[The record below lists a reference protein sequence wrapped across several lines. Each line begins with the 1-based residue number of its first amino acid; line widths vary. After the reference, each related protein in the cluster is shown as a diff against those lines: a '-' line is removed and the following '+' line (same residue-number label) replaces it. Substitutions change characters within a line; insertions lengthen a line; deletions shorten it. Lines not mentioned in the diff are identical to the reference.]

1 MAKVFYSD
9 DLPKNLNDAETL
21 WVYNGLD
28 NCLTHEIHEALEP
41 QLDSDTEKIYTFMRS
56 LQNCTLDM
64 TLQGILI
71 SQSTK
76 FNLIQQFQSEA
87 DKAQRLLD
95 KIAME
100 LWGKPLSATS
110 PKQCQDF
117 FYGFLMIPPVMSR
130 KGGRASPTTDDNALQ
145 EIYKVYLWSRP
156 FVTLITE
163 VRDKRKLLGSLKAK
177 ISDDGRMRSKFS
189 VAGTVTGRFSAAK
202 DNFGEGLNL
211 QNQNGRVRK
220 MYIADEGRKMAVI
233 DLEQAESRMLAA
245 FCYALFGEAAY
256 LDACESEDLHSV
268 VCKMIWT
275 DLAWTGDLKADKKAV
290 AEQNFYR
297 HFSYRDMAKRG
308 GHGCLTA
315 EHEVLTPQ
323 GWVSIAETPA
333 TIIAFVNNKLQWDN
347 PSHWENKHW
356 EGRLYSLRGTSLSAD
371 MTSDHRVVFM
381 RCRKTSRLHEEPAEL
396 FSAVGE
402 IPLGWG
408 YSGDRSEPLAKLV
421 AAYQSD
427 GHQKSLNRVEFH
439 FHRQR
444 KFDRLKELAQAAG
457 IMYER
462 REDKAYLHWNCPFP
476 KHAGAYLLDWDTESL
491 REYVEEHKHWDGHQN
506 NSGAVTLSS
515 VNLEHLEWVQTVG
528 RLVGIG
534 GNIQKPQ
541 TSGFGS
547 ITYRLQQN
555 NRKFASKKSVGV
567 YSEHFSGKVY
577 CPSVKGGAFLVRHKG
592 KISIT
597 GNTNYWGEAAGMA
610 RNLGITPKLM
620 QDFQDTYFA
629 AFPEIKKYHS
639 WVIHTIQSTQTL
651 VNPFGR
657 KRVFFGDTSAKST
670 IREAIAHMPQSSI
683 GDIMNLGMLKVW
695 KEFSGKR
702 EYCGGKR
709 APLVQLH
716 AQIHDAIMISY
727 PERLEDEILP
737 QVMAMIPHP
746 LIARDREVLI
756 PCDAEVGW
764 NWGYGNESNP
774 DGLIGYKSN
783 DKRSRQEDP
792 AQARNILG
800 AKIL

>member
-76 FNLIQQFQSEA
+76 FNLIQQFQVEA
-87 DKAQRLLD
+87 DKAQSLLD

-100 LWGKPLSATS
+100 LWDKPLNATS

-308 GHGCLTA
+308 GHG
-315 EHEVLTPQ
+315 
-323 GWVSIAETPA
+323 
-333 TIIAFVNNKLQWDN
+333 
-347 PSHWENKHW
+347 
-356 EGRLYSLRGTSLSAD
+356 
-371 MTSDHRVVFM
+371 
-381 RCRKTSRLHEEPAEL
+381 
-396 FSAVGE
+396 
-402 IPLGWG
+402 
-408 YSGDRSEPLAKLV
+408 
-421 AAYQSD
+421 
-427 GHQKSLNRVEFH
+427 
-439 FHRQR
+439 
-444 KFDRLKELAQAAG
+444 
-457 IMYER
+457 
-462 REDKAYLHWNCPFP
+462 
-476 KHAGAYLLDWDTESL
+476 
-491 REYVEEHKHWDGHQN
+491 
-506 NSGAVTLSS
+506 
-515 VNLEHLEWVQTVG
+515 
-528 RLVGIG
+528 
-534 GNIQKPQ
+534 
-541 TSGFGS
+541 
-547 ITYRLQQN
+547 
-555 NRKFASKKSVGV
+555 
-567 YSEHFSGKVY
+567 
-577 CPSVKGGAFLVRHKG
+577 
-592 KISIT
+592 
-597 GNTNYWGEAAGMA
+597 TNYWGEAAGMA

-695 KEFSGKR
+695 KEFSGKQ